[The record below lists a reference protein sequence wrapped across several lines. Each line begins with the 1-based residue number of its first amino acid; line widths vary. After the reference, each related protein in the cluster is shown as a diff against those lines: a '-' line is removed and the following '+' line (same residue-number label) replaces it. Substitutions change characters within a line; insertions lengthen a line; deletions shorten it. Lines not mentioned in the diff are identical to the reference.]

1 MLGYGDGDDGQ
12 GKLHSKNENPWMMK
26 KYAPRI
32 PITSFA
38 SFLFLEGMLGSLI
51 FIIGSVIMILLA
63 KTDCEDSAEVM
74 YGVGFSVI
82 FFSIGLMY
90 FCIQLW
96 KTIRKNNMDGLIKVV
111 KIGTLIFAGVK
122 DLFYIV
128 LSIFLLIHHD
138 NLILSFEFL
147 VIMAVITGIDIL
159 LTFLKIFGTIKL
171 KPGFIKA
178 SLLFNVLTYILAG
191 IGTIILDFDKIRP
204 SNLKEYW
211 LGITVMLFLL
221 ISFVYIY
228 INCFVV
234 LLYNIVLE
242 EEEMRME
249 SSRKEVMERDGLV
262 PPTAPSKKID
272 NEYSIIKPL

>member
-1 MLGYGDGDDGQ
+1 MI
-12 GKLHSKNENPWMMK
+12 S

-63 KTDCEDSAEVM
+63 KTDCENSAEVM

-122 DLFYIV
+122 DLFYLV
-128 LSIFLLIHHD
+128 LSIFLLIIHD
-138 NLILSFEFL
+138 NLILS
-147 VIMAVITGIDIL
+147 
-159 LTFLKIFGTIKL
+159 
-171 KPGFIKA
+171 
-178 SLLFNVLTYILAG
+178 
-191 IGTIILDFDKIRP
+191 
-204 SNLKEYW
+204 
-211 LGITVMLFLL
+211 
-221 ISFVYIY
+221 
-228 INCFVV
+228 
-234 LLYNIVLE
+234 LE
-242 EEEMRME
+242 EEDQQK
-249 SSRKEVMERDGLV
+249 SPQQSCPRKVICEANHFSACTFVLV
-262 PPTAPSKKID
+262 FCYNGD
-272 NEYSIIKPL
+272 PLRVALNTQRIFI